1 MIGLDLLKGEVA
13 YLCTDSNSQ
22 WKVGHG
28 PIQRIRG
35 GAERRGGQ
43 SLHCLPGR
51 PPLEVSTFTKMMER
65 GGTTLV
71 VKEVPALVCDTC
83 GDVSYTEAIGRR
95 LDEMHEAAKT
105 AEIDTAVRSF
115 GQKTAA

>member
-1 MIGLDLLKGEVA
+1 MDRSNKYVAELKDMEGSPCIVCPE
-13 YLCTDSNSQ
+13 
-22 WKVGHG
+22 
-28 PIQRIRG
+28 
-35 GAERRGGQ
+35 
-43 SLHCLPGR
+43 GR
-51 PPLEVSTFTKMMER
+51 LEVSTFTKTMER
-65 GGTTLV
+65 DGTTLV

-115 GQKTAA
+115 EQKTAA

>member
-1 MIGLDLLKGEVA
+1 MDRSNEYVA
-13 YLCTDSNSQ
+13 ELRD
-22 WKVGHG
+22 VGASPCIVCPEGH
-28 PIQRIRG
+28 
-35 GAERRGGQ
+35 
-43 SLHCLPGR
+43 
-51 PPLEVSTFTKMMER
+51 LEVSTFTKTMER

-71 VKEVPALVCDTC
+71 VKEVPALVCDAC

-115 GQKTAA
+115 EQKTAA

>member
-1 MIGLDLLKGEVA
+1 MEKDMDRYDEYVAELKDMEGSPCIVCPE
-13 YLCTDSNSQ
+13 
-22 WKVGHG
+22 
-28 PIQRIRG
+28 
-35 GAERRGGQ
+35 GQ
-43 SLHCLPGR
+43 
-51 PPLEVSTFTKMMER
+51 LEVSTFTKTMER
-65 GGTTLV
+65 GGTMLV

-115 GQKTAA
+115 EQKTAA